1 MDFPTRLSG
10 FLRVSD
16 HTALDIHACP
26 FRACENTTRIQKLN
40 AARKTSLTVL
50 PHAVHRSAQL
60 DDAPRIDRDA
70 SA

>member
-26 FRACENTTRIQKLN
+26 FRACENTTRVQKLN
-40 AARKTSLTVL
+40 VARKTSLIVL

>member
-16 HTALDIHACP
+16 HTALDVHACP
-26 FRACENTTRIQKLN
+26 FRACENTLGQKLEN
-40 AARKTSLTVL
+40 GTIHRKTSLTVR

-60 DDAPRIDRDA
+60 DDAP
-70 SA
+70 

>member
-1 MDFPTRLSG
+1 MDFQTRLSG